1 MDFDNTKFEWID
13 NVEFE
18 LTDSL
23 VFVKDGELT
32 LDGKLLIN
40 IKDINEIYKF
50 FVTPKNHRKILK
62 KIDLNFSYNF
72 DQNLLDLKDI
82 KIDNKFNNN
91 VNKIL
96 NNLILKTDNLQN
108 KIYLK
113 NLFNEAIKSYEG

>member
-1 MDFDNTKFEWID
+1 MEA
-13 NVEFE
+13 E

-32 LDGKLLIN
+32 LDGKLIIN
-40 IKDINEIYKF
+40 IQDINEIYKF
-50 FVTPKNHRKILK
+50 FVTPKNHRKIIK

-72 DQNLLDLKDI
+72 DQNLVDLKDI

-113 NLFNEAIKSYEG
+113 NLFNQAIKSYEG